1 MFRSLLPKEVGFF
14 DFFEQHAALGIE
26 VCRELQALGTQG
38 GDIAARAKRIN
49 ELEGQADQ
57 ITHQC
62 TAALH
67 KTFITPFDRTDIHS
81 LIKRLDDIVDSI
93 DTAASRMVLYQIH
106 EIRPE
111 VKELAMVLLESAE
124 AIADALKLLRDFKN
138 APQIEEKCA
147 RIHKLEYQADI
158 ILREA
163 LVRLFNEESNAVLI
177 IKWKEIYERLEKATD
192 RCEAVANIL
201 QGIVIEAS

>member
-1 MFRSLLPKEVGFF
+1 MFWSILPKEVGFF
-14 DFFEQHAALGIE
+14 DFFEQHAALDIE
-26 VCRELQALGTQG
+26 VCRELQALSTEG
-38 GDIAARAKRIN
+38 GDLAARAKRIN

-62 TAALH
+62 TAAIH

-81 LIKRLDDIVDSI
+81 LIKRLDDIVDSV
-93 DTAASRMVLYQIH
+93 DTAASRMVLYQIKD
-106 EIRPE
+106 IRPE
-111 VKELAMVLLESAE
+111 VRELATVLLESAE
-124 AIADALKLLRDFKN
+124 AIADALKLMRDFDN

-147 RIHKLEYQADI
+147 RIHKLEYQADM

-163 LVRLFNEESNAVLI
+163 LVRLFNEESNAVMV

-192 RCEAVANIL
+192 RCEAVANII

>member
-1 MFRSLLPKEVGFF
+1 MFWNLLPKEVGFY
-14 DFFEQHAALGIE
+14 DFFEHHAALGIE
-26 VCRELQALGTQG
+26 VCRELQALSTQG
-38 GDIAARAKRIN
+38 GDIKARAARIN

-81 LIKRLDDIVDSI
+81 LIKRLDDIIDSI
-93 DTAASRMVLYQIH
+93 DTAASRMVLYQIQ
-106 EIRPE
+106 EMRPE
-111 VKELAMVLLESAE
+111 VKELASVLLESAE
-124 AIADALKLLRDFKN
+124 AIAEALKLLRDFKN

-147 RIHKLEYQADI
+147 RIHHLEYQADI

-163 LVRLFNEESNAVLI
+163 LVKLFNEEPNAVLI
-177 IKWKEIYERLEKATD
+177 IKWKEIFERLEKATD
-192 RCEAVANIL
+192 RCEAVANII